1 MSRLMS
7 FVIGIAV
14 GVYVD
19 QQYKLP
25 RLKLLIEKGKEYLE
39 SIEKK

>member
-1 MSRLMS
+1 MSRFMS
-7 FVIGIAV
+7 FVIGMAV
-14 GVYVD
+14 GVYID

-25 RLKLLIEKGKEYLE
+25 RLKFLIEKSKDYLK